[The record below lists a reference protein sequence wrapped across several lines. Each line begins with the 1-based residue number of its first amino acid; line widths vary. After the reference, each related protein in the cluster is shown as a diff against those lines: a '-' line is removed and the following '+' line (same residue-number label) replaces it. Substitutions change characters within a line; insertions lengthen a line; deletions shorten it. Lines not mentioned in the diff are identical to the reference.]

1 MMSDPPEARQ
11 AAAQHAPPGL
21 RALFLGFLS
30 VGLCGF
36 GGVLPWARRMVVEQ
50 RRWLSAAEF
59 TDLLALCQF
68 LPGPNIINVSVAL
81 GLRFRG
87 LAGSAACFVGLMA
100 APMAIVILLGI
111 FFAHYRDVPGVRHGF
126 AGLAAG
132 ASALV
137 LATALKI
144 AAPLRHRVD
153 GIVVAVVTLVAIAF
167 LRFPMLPV
175 LLVLAPLA
183 ILTAWYLQGGLAR
196 RGEGR

>member
-1 MMSDPPEARQ
+1 MPQSPA
-11 AAAQHAPPGL
+11 APPTPVSVPSLG
-21 RALFLGFLS
+21 ALFWGFLS

-50 RRWLSAAEF
+50 RRWMTPGEF

-68 LPGPNIINVSVAL
+68 LPGPNVINVSVAL

-87 LAGSAACFVGLMA
+87 VAGSVACFVGLMA
-100 APMAIVILLGI
+100 APMTVVIILGI
-111 FFAHYRDVPGVRHGF
+111 LFAHYRDVPAVRDGF

-144 AAPLRHRVD
+144 AAPLWGRWE
-153 GIVVAVVTLVAIAF
+153 GIAMAIVTLLAISV
-167 LRFPMLPV
+167 LRWPMLPV
-175 LLVLAPLA
+175 LLVLAPAA
-183 ILTAWYLQGGLAR
+183 ILIAWLVQHR
-196 RGEGR
+196 RPTGR

>member
-1 MMSDPPEARQ
+1 LS
-11 AAAQHAPPGL
+11 
-21 RALFLGFLS
+21 ALFLGFLS

-36 GGVLPWARRMVVEQ
+36 GGVLPWARRMIVEQ

-87 LAGSAACFVGLMA
+87 LPGSLACFVGLMA
-100 APMAIVILLGI
+100 APMGIVIVLGA
-111 FFAHYRDVPGVRHGF
+111 FFAHYRDVPMVRHGF

-144 AAPLRHRVD
+144 AAPLRYRAD
-153 GIVVAVVTLVAIAF
+153 GIVIALVTLAAIAF
-167 LRFPMLPV
+167 MRLPMLPV

-183 ILTAWYLQGGLAR
+183 VLVAWYRQGGLAWK
-196 RGEGR
+196 GAGR

>member
-1 MMSDPPEARQ
+1 MSDPPEART
-11 AAAQHAPPGL
+11 APPGL
-21 RALFLGFLS
+21 RALFIGFLT

-50 RRWLSAAEF
+50 RCWLSAAEF

-87 LAGSAACFVGLMA
+87 LRGSLACFVGLMA
-100 APMAIVILLGI
+100 APMAIVIGLGV
-111 FFAHYRDVPGVRHGF
+111 FFAHYRDVPMVRHGF

-144 AAPLRHRVD
+144 AAPLRHRAD
-153 GIVVAVVTLVAIAF
+153 GIVVAVVTLGAIAF
-167 LRFPMLPV
+167 LRVPMLPV
-175 LLVLAPLA
+175 LLVLAPIAVLV
-183 ILTAWYLQGGLAR
+183 AWFRQSAKAPAR
-196 RGEGR
+196 

>member
-1 MMSDPPEARQ
+1 MPQPPA
-11 AAAQHAPPGL
+11 APPTPVSVPSLG
-21 RALFLGFLS
+21 ALFWGFLS

-50 RRWLSAAEF
+50 RHWVTPGEF

-68 LPGPNIINVSVAL
+68 LPGPNVINVSVAL

-87 LAGSAACFVGLMA
+87 VAGSAACFVGLMA
-100 APMAIVILLGI
+100 APMTVVLVLGI
-111 FFAHYRDVPGVRHGF
+111 LFAHYRDVPAVRDGF

-144 AAPLRHRVD
+144 AAPLWGRWE
-153 GIVVAVVTLVAIAF
+153 GILIAVVTLLAISV
-167 LRFPMLPV
+167 LRWPMLPV
-175 LLVLAPLA
+175 LLVVAPVA
-183 ILTAWYLQGGLAR
+183 ILIAWLIQHRQPTAR
-196 RGEGR
+196 